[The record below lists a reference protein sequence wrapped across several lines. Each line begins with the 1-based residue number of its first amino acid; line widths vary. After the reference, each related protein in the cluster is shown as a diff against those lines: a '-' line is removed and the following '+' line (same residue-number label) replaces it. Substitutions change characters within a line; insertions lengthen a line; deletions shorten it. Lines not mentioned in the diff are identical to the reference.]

1 MSNNLTDEQLKNFEE
16 NQHSEELETVI
27 RLTKELKVS
36 QNLLKSVDE
45 YLCVHAE
52 SNDRIT
58 SLTRLSLGEL
68 QKGLRLDIDS
78 LQDTLNK
85 L

>member
-1 MSNNLTDEQLKNFEE
+1 MLNNLTDEQLKSFEE
-16 NQHSEELETVI
+16 NQKSEELETVI

-45 YLCVHAE
+45 YLCVHTE

-68 QKGLRLDIDS
+68 QKGLRFDIDS

>member
-1 MSNNLTDEQLKNFEE
+1 MLDTLTNKQLDSFEKNQNSDELQM
-16 NQHSEELETVI
+16 VI

-36 QNLLKSVDE
+36 QNLLKATSE
-45 YLCVHAE
+45 YLCVHSE
-52 SNDRIT
+52 SSDRIT
-58 SLTRLSLGEL
+58 AMTRLSLSEL
-68 QKGLRLDIDS
+68 EKGLKCDIES

>member
-1 MSNNLTDEQLKNFEE
+1 MLDTLTDKQLKSFEE
-16 NQHSEELETVI
+16 NQRSEELEMVI

-36 QNLLKSVDE
+36 QNLLKATSE
-45 YLCVHAE
+45 YLCVHGD
-52 SNDRIT
+52 SHDRIT
-58 SLTRLSLGEL
+58 AMTRLSLTEL
-68 QKGLRLDIDS
+68 QKGLRFDIES

>member
-1 MSNNLTDEQLKNFEE
+1 MLDTLTDKQLKNFEE

-45 YLCVHAE
+45 YLCVHVE

-68 QKGLRLDIDS
+68 QKGLRFDIDS

>member
-1 MSNNLTDEQLKNFEE
+1 MLNNLTDEQLKSFEE
-16 NQHSEELETVI
+16 NQKSEELQIVI

-45 YLCVHAE
+45 YLCVHAG

-58 SLTRLSLGEL
+58 SLTRLSLSEL
-68 QKGLRLDIDS
+68 QKGLRFDIDS